1 MKVCKG
7 VHLSPCAPTWR
18 LSPLTRARLVCCLVA
33 GCCVERLW
41 RSSEAL
47 CALRSSRQP
56 LARTEQQRL
65 CTLVQGAGRIGEER
79 NAPARA
85 SLVPRAA
92 HNAESCEGKSVNLGK
107 SPGLSFT
114 HLSASMAV
122 VGVRRELVQATEAR
136 SAARTCA
143 RWLAGRLPAAS
154 SIALELDSTKSTCS
168 PSVSSSRRLL
178 PMVIRPGI
186 GLVKLRRGVETASRR
201 GTGHAAAPPAG
212 PTVHLVGL
220 SQLR

>member
-1 MKVCKG
+1 MARVERAARSFVLGC
-7 VHLSPCAPTWR
+7 VETILLLVRNFTSPC
-18 LSPLTRARLVCCLVA
+18 
-33 GCCVERLW
+33 
-41 RSSEAL
+41 
-47 CALRSSRQP
+47 
-56 LARTEQQRL
+56 RTS
-65 CTLVQGAGRIGEER
+65 V
-79 NAPARA
+79 
-85 SLVPRAA
+85 
-92 HNAESCEGKSVNLGK
+92 GKSVNCGR

-122 VGVRRELVQATEAR
+122 VGVRPELKQATEAR

-154 SIALELDSTKSTCS
+154 SIGLELDSTKSTCS

-186 GLVKLRRGVETASRR
+186 GWVKLRRGVDTASRR

-212 PTVHLVGL
+212 PAVHPVGL
-220 SQLR
+220 SQLRRWPIRPSGAP